1 MHSTYN
7 LWLVAL
13 SLVVAILASYTALD
27 LAGHIS
33 KLGRSRLRHIW
44 LAGGATAMGIGI
56 WSMHFIGMLA
66 FSLPIPLGY
75 DLVTTGHSLVIA
87 ILLSYFVLYIVTQGK
102 LTLLRLTTE
111 GFETASQFAQLK
123 GMMCDQMQGFLL
135 GKSMSAEEFSALL
148 HEQSGRDLILLRR
161 PGYMHSEPTLTGVQV
176 IPAAFG

>member
-148 HEQSGRDLILLRR
+148 HEQSRRDLILLRR
-161 PGYMHSEPTLTGVQV
+161 PEGICIVNP
-176 IPAAFG
+176 P